1 MQETPG
7 EVRWKMTMEANL
19 RKLMG
24 SRRVSLQ
31 DLIYGSSA
39 KRDRVIRDDALP
51 SSVKDADDADDDF
64 DENDEQPQRRSV
76 SHNSGNDND
85 DDADDDDGGADA
97 EAPAA
102 ESDTSTAWSINGEDS
117 SRYSV
122 AEAPADADVVSAL
135 IARAKA
141 RCVVGAYTDEDA
153 EYDELRALRGDDD
166 VGATGRTSGGTL
178 ADGDTAEYGDFEMLD
193 DENDGGGGGDGG
205 DAAAAELAR
214 LDALREQKKKAFNA
228 MYDAAKETGED
239 LDFDATG
246 DDDDGGGGDRNGDDD
261 DDDDDVGGD
270 AANAVA
276 GGRKPLRQDQ
286 NWYTEQKA
294 ILNQRTQA
302 TREAFADEPAEVRM
316 RIGGLE
322 AGQYVRVTLRQVP
335 AEFVDHFDARRALVI
350 GGLTTMDE
358 SFGFVQCRVKRHRWA
373 RGVLKSHDPVVVS
386 EGWRR
391 FQTMPVYATLDL
403 NGRARFLKYTP
414 EHNHCYMTFW
424 GALAPPNTGAV
435 VFQSMSR
442 TTPFFRVSATAVV
455 VELSQAFRIVKKL
468 KLTGEAY
475 KISKH
480 TAFVHGMFNTEL
492 EVAKFAGAAIR
503 TVSGIRGQVKRAVR
517 ERPGAFRASFE
528 DKVLASDIIFLR
540 AWVAVE
546 PRRFYVPLTDQL
558 QPRGTVWQG
567 ARKAT
572 DARRALGLPSI
583 AESNAPKDQPAL
595 LERKVRHFNK
605 LRVPDAVKRS
615 LPYAL
620 KTKAVA
626 SSSKKAML
634 AERQRELVGVIDE
647 RDDGARARSLL
658 ARLSAVRAHATEQV
672 RAKKRVEQAAYRKR
686 KEMDDAVASAR
697 VKDAKKRLYKVM
709 DFERQKTQNQKQNLR
724 AGPGASSNK

>member
-1 MQETPG
+1 
-7 EVRWKMTMEANL
+7 MEANL
-19 RKLMG
+19 QKLMG
-24 SRRVSLQ
+24 SRRVPLQ
-31 DLIYGSSA
+31 ELIYGSA
-39 KRDRVIRDDALP
+39 NRDRVIRDDTLP
-51 SSVKDADDADDDF
+51 SSVKDDADADDDF
-64 DENDEQPQRRSV
+64 DENDEQPQRRRAAAAATASV
-76 SHNSGNDND
+76 IDND
-85 DDADDDDGGADA
+85 DDDDNYNGGGDDDVD
-97 EAPAA
+97 ESNVSTTSAA
-102 ESDTSTAWSINGEDS
+102 VSWSINGDDT

-122 AEAPADADVVSAL
+122 AEAPSDDDVVSAL
-135 IARAKA
+135 IERAKA

-153 EYDELRALRGDDD
+153 EYDELRALRGDTD
-166 VGATGRTSGGTL
+166 VGTPRTAGGTL
-178 ADGDTAEYGDFEMLD
+178 ADGDAAMYGDFEMVE
-193 DENDGGGGGDGG
+193 DENNGA
-205 DAAAAELAR
+205 DAAAAELER

-228 MYDAAKETGED
+228 MYDAAKETGEELD
-239 LDFDATG
+239 LDAPIDEE
-246 DDDDGGGGDRNGDDD
+246 DDDADGAAGGGGGGDDG
-261 DDDDDVGGD
+261 
-270 AANAVA
+270 AARR
-276 GGRKPLRQDQ
+276 GPKPLREDK

-302 TREAFADEPAEVRM
+302 TRDAFANEPAEVRM

-322 AGQYVRVTLRQVP
+322 AGQYVRITLRKVP
-335 AEFVDHFDARRALVI
+335 AEFVEQFDARRAIVI
-350 GGLTTMDE
+350 GGLTTVDE

-435 VFQSMSR
+435 VFQTVSR

-475 KISKH
+475 NISKH
-480 TAFVHGMFNTEL
+480 TAFVHGMFNSAL

-517 ERPGAFRASFE
+517 EKPGAFRATFE
-528 DKVLASDIIFLR
+528 DRVLASDIIFLR

-546 PRRFYVPLTDQL
+546 PRRFYLPVTDQL
-558 QPRGTVWQG
+558 LPRGMVWQG

-583 AESNAPKDQPAL
+583 AEADAPKNAPAL
-595 LERKVRHFNK
+595 LKREVRHFNA
-605 LRVPDAVKRS
+605 LRVPTALQRA

-620 KTKAVA
+620 KAKTTVA
-626 SSSKKAML
+626 ASSSSKKAVL
-634 AERQRELVGVIDE
+634 AERQRELVSVIDE
-647 RDDGARARSLL
+647 RDSGARARSLL
-658 ARLSAVRAHATEQV
+658 ARLGELRAHATEQV

-686 KEMDDAVASAR
+686 KEFDEAVSAAR
-697 VKDAKKRLYKVM
+697 VKDAKKRLYKQM
-709 DFERQKTQNQKQNLR
+709 DYEKQKTQNQKKNLR
-724 AGPGASSNK
+724 AGGGEK